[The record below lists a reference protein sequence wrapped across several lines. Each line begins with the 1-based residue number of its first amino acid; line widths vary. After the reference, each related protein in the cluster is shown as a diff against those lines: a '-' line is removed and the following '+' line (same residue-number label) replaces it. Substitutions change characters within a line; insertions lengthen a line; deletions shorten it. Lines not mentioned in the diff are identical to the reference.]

1 MVLETLQP
9 FNHYDEDCEDAINT
23 IDFTKMTGAQH
34 HLQHELVRAPPSLT
48 TGTLPQHYAVTSMGF
63 YLFSN
68 ATNPVFIFVSAD
80 ERSSVCARF
89 FCTRFA
95 HYFRWKGES
104 IQFYVASSN
113 FLDHKPAD
121 FETQRD
127 EWLEQNRRCVSAAVD
142 YFASDPKL
150 GFVATPVA
158 LIFTDCKGQK
168 TREEIMKLLPH
179 DRAFLI
185 RWVYFAE
192 DWGATEQD
200 MDRRIVV
207 SVQRQAM
214 RVSHCNGS
222 VVCSDVASFLNAM
235 LPVLYQ
241 IYSEEPLDGAPGD
254 TLRSFPPVFFTRHG
268 QSEYNVEDRLGG
280 NPDLT
285 DSGREDAEDIAHF
298 FKHQVRTNELLFA
311 DRSASWGENMDF
323 EVWCS
328 QLRRTQSTAQPTAN
342 ILCGGRLRAFKSLN
356 EIHAGIC
363 EDMTNDEVKLTY
375 PFVQS
380 FRHLDKVGFRYPDG
394 ESYGDLVRRLTPLL
408 IDLNNCTKCVVV
420 VAHQAVLRT
429 VLSFFGGRPV
439 EEAVHVPC
447 PQRTVWVC
455 TTNRLG
461 EPQLAEIAL
470 APRRKGDTEPQMKW
484 EGW

>member
-1 MVLETLQP
+1 MVLVNLKAS
-9 FNHYDEDCEDAINT
+9 NSYDESNRDATNT
-23 IDFTKMTGAQH
+23 IDFTKMTGVEH
-34 HLQHELVRAPPSLT
+34 HLQRELVRAPPSLT
-48 TGTLPQHYAVTSMGF
+48 GTLPHHYAVVSMGL
-63 YLFSN
+63 YRFSN
-68 ATNPVFIFVSAD
+68 ATNPVFIFVSSD
-80 ERSSVCARF
+80 DRSSVCARF
-89 FCTRFA
+89 FCTRFV

-104 IQFYVASSN
+104 IQFHVASDS

-121 FETQRD
+121 FDTQR
-127 EWLEQNRRCVSAAVD
+127 EAWRRHNQRCIDAAVE
-142 YFASDPKL
+142 YFSSEPKL

-158 LIFTDCKGQK
+158 FIYTDCKGK
-168 TREEIMKLLPH
+168 RTRDEIMQMLPH

-192 DWGATEQD
+192 DWDTED
-200 MDRRIVV
+200 EEVARRIMV
-207 SVQRQAM
+207 SLQRQAL
-214 RVSHCNGS
+214 RVSRCNGS
-222 VVCSDVASFLNAM
+222 VVCSDMTSFLNAM

-241 IYSEEPLDGAPGD
+241 VYTQEPAEGAPGD

-268 QSEYNVEDRLGG
+268 QSEYNLEDRLGG

-285 DSGREDAEDIAHF
+285 DTGREDAEDIADF
-298 FKHQVRTNELLFA
+298 FEHQVRTNERLFA
-311 DRSASWGENMDF
+311 NRVASWGTRTDF

-342 ILCGGRLRAFKSLN
+342 ILCNGALKTFKSLN

-363 EDMTNDEVKLTY
+363 EDMTNDEIKLLY
-375 PFVQS
+375 PFIQS
-380 FRHLDKVGFRYPDG
+380 FRHMDKVGFRYPDG

-408 IDLNNCTKCVVV
+408 IDLNNSSNCVVV

-429 VLSFFGGRPV
+429 MLSFFGGRPV

-470 APRRKGDTEPQMKW
+470 SHRQHGGAAAQPKW

>member
-1 MVLETLQP
+1 MKLVSLKASNVYAEEK
-9 FNHYDEDCEDAINT
+9 DDATNT
-23 IDFTKMTGAQH
+23 IDFTKMIGVEH
-34 HLQHELVRAPPSLT
+34 HLQRELVRPTPSLT
-48 TGTLPQHYAVTSMGF
+48 GCAPPRHADMGMGL
-63 YLFSN
+63 YRFSN

-80 ERSSVCARF
+80 DRSSVCARF
-89 FCTRFA
+89 FCTRFV

-104 IQFYVASSN
+104 IQFYVASAN
-113 FLDHKPAD
+113 FHDHKPACFD
-121 FETQRD
+121 AQR
-127 EWLEQNRRCVSAAVD
+127 EAWREHNRRCIDAAVN
-142 YFASDPKL
+142 YFTSDPKL

-158 LIFTDCKGQK
+158 FIYTDCRAKS
-168 TREEIMKLLPH
+168 TREEILKLLPH
-179 DRAFLI
+179 DRPFLI
-185 RWVYFAE
+185 RWLYFAE
-192 DWGATEQD
+192 DWDTADEE
-200 MDRRIVV
+200 MDRRIMV
-207 SVQRQAM
+207 SLQRQAL
-214 RVSHCNGS
+214 RVSRCSGS
-222 VVCSDVASFLNAM
+222 VVCSDMASFLNAM

-241 IYSEEPLDGAPGD
+241 LYTKEPVDGAPSE

-280 NPDLT
+280 NSDLT
-285 DSGREDAEDIAHF
+285 DTGREDAEAIAYF
-298 FKHQVRTNELLFA
+298 FEHEVRTNERLFA
-311 DRSASWGENMDF
+311 DRSVSWGENAAF

-342 ILCGGRLRAFKSLN
+342 ILTEGVLKTLKSLN

-363 EDMTNDEVKLTY
+363 EDMTNDEIKLLY
-375 PFVQS
+375 PFIQS
-380 FRHLDKVGFRYPDG
+380 FRHMDKVGFRYPDG
-394 ESYGDLVRRLTPLL
+394 ESYVDLVRRLTPLL

-461 EPQLAEIAL
+461 EPQLAEITL
-470 APRRKGDTEPQMKW
+470 SRRRKDEGETQARW